1 MKGSSLKVRAQD
13 KESSSSLPCCIF
25 SAWCQK
31 RVYEFLSSSE
41 GVGRNIDTVK
51 LMFTGRN
58 PNKPEAPMKVKQ
70 SL

>member
-1 MKGSSLKVRAQD
+1 MKGSSLEVRAQD
-13 KESSSSLPCCIF
+13 KESRSSLPCCIF

-31 RVYEFLSSSE
+31 GVYEFLSSSE
-41 GVGRNIDTVK
+41 GVGRNINTVK

-58 PNKPEAPMKVKQ
+58 PNTSEASIKVKQ